1 MRKTLRLSAFA
12 VSVLSAVLL
21 SCGGDGGG
29 TSPSDNGIDSCVG
42 DYNGQI
48 PAGFSASG
56 YASANPDLVA
66 YFCADGACDSRDECN
81 ALMRH
86 WIDNGQAEGR
96 SWGAPVVSSQTQG
109 SSASG
114 GQVGKAN
121 RIGFVSFFNAA
132 RAEEVDFARYTQF
145 NAFGAKVNA
154 DGSLNTSEM
163 DGAAAFQATIA
174 EGRNRGLPVLLTVGG
189 DGRSGNMSSVFGN
202 DGLRQS
208 FVNAALAYV
217 QAKGWQGIDIDWE
230 FPSTDGD
237 DAALTATLKALHD
250 AFAPHGLKVS
260 IDMPTDLHITMGKA
274 KINPDFAA
282 YVDQINVMTYDYVAT
297 GYGPHDPNDKVFAT
311 MDYWLAQGL
320 PAGKLNMGIAFYGRD
335 CRVSSSNA
343 PQIAWKKAYY
353 ETCMNVDN
361 ADNCLGDRSG
371 TFRARTYWV
380 YGGAFVD
387 NALTLVDG
395 WAERIDYLATK
406 NLAGVLYW
414 EVSQDVPLNDTTFP
428 SLTQSSLNFRIA
440 THIDELLQATDGSP
454 GGVGGSRP

>member
-12 VSVLSAVLL
+12 VSVLSAALF
-21 SCGGDGGG
+21 SCGGGGGGG
-29 TSPSDNGIDSCVG
+29 TTPSNDGADACMG
-42 DYNGQI
+42 DYYGRI
-48 PAGFSASG
+48 PGDFTASG
-56 YASANPDLVA
+56 YAAANADLVA
-66 YFCADGACDSRDECN
+66 YFCADGACDSRAECVSLVEHYLDHG
-81 ALMRH
+81 A
-86 WIDNGQAEGR
+86 AEGR
-96 SWGAPVVSSQTQG
+96 SYAAPVVSSQAQP

-114 GQVGKAN
+114 QPSAKAN
-121 RIGFVSFFNAA
+121 RIGFVTFYNVA
-132 RAEEVDFARYTQF
+132 RIEEVDFARYTQF
-145 NAFGAKVNA
+145 NAFGATVNA
-154 DGSLNTSEM
+154 DGSLNTS
-163 DGAAAFQATIA
+163 DIDAATMFQTTIA

-202 DGLRQS
+202 DGLRQT
-208 FVNAALAYV
+208 FVSSALAYV

-260 IDMPTDLHITMGKA
+260 IDMPTDLHISMGKA
-274 KINPDFAA
+274 KIKPDFAP

-311 MDYWLAQGL
+311 MDYWLEQGL
-320 PAGKLNMGIAFYGRD
+320 PANKLNMGIAFYGRD
-335 CRVSSSNA
+335 CRNGGTTSA

-353 ETCMNVDN
+353 ETCMNVEN

-371 TFRARTYWV
+371 AFRARTYWV

-387 NALTLVDG
+387 NVLTLVDG
-395 WAERIDYLATK
+395 WAERADYLATK

-414 EVSQDVPLNDTTFP
+414 EVSQDIPLNDTSFP
-428 SLTQSSLNFRIA
+428 GLTQSSLNFRIA
-440 THIDELLQATDGSP
+440 THIDELLQARG
-454 GGVGGSRP
+454 R

>member
-12 VSVLSAVLL
+12 VSVLSAALF
-21 SCGGDGGG
+21 SCGGGGGGG
-29 TSPSDNGIDSCVG
+29 TTPSNDGADACMG
-42 DYNGQI
+42 DYYGRI
-48 PAGFSASG
+48 PGDFTASG
-56 YASANPDLVA
+56 YAAANADLVA
-66 YFCADGACDSRDECN
+66 YFCADGACDSRAECVSLVEHYLDHG
-81 ALMRH
+81 A
-86 WIDNGQAEGR
+86 AEGR
-96 SWGAPVVSSQTQG
+96 SYAAPVVSSQAQP

-114 GQVGKAN
+114 QPSARAN
-121 RIGFVSFFNAA
+121 RIGFVTFYNAL

-145 NAFGAKVNA
+145 NAFGATVNA
-154 DGSLNTSEM
+154 DGSLNTS
-163 DGAAAFQATIA
+163 DIDAATMFQATIA

-202 DGLRQS
+202 DGLRQT
-208 FVNAALAYV
+208 FVSSALAYV

-260 IDMPTDLHITMGKA
+260 IDMPTDLHISMGKA
-274 KINPDFAA
+274 KIKPDFAS

-311 MDYWLAQGL
+311 MDYWLEQGL
-320 PAGKLNMGIAFYGRD
+320 PANKLNMGIAFYGRD
-335 CRVSSSNA
+335 CRNGGTTSA

-353 ETCMNVDN
+353 ETCMNVEN

-371 TFRARTYWV
+371 AFRARTYWV

-387 NALTLVDG
+387 NVLTLVDG
-395 WAERIDYLATK
+395 WAERADYLATK

-414 EVSQDVPLNDTTFP
+414 EVSQDIPLNDTSFP
-428 SLTQSSLNFRIA
+428 GLTQSSLNFRIA
-440 THIDELLQATDGSP
+440 THIDELLQARG
-454 GGVGGSRP
+454 R